1 MVDVG
6 WLVALGAWL
15 LHVGALSLA
24 PLPTMQAVFSG
35 GLVLLAPLFG
45 TADIAIKRLAHVALT
60 HLMLLVNRER

>member
-1 MVDVG
+1 VVDVG

-24 PLPTMQAVFSG
+24 PLSTMQAVISG

-45 TADIAIKRLAHVALT
+45 TADIAIERLAHVALT
-60 HLMLLVNRER
+60 HLMLLVNP